1 MRSLN
6 HLLFVA
12 GVCILVL
19 LTDAT
24 VCAMGQQSSR
34 IFIVDRLVLDAT
46 GNIGNTNATDE
57 IFILPDSGNPLSV
70 ISEKL
75 KQKSWSEIHLFLLTK
90 PGSMI
95 FDELT
100 ILVENLDDNSSHFR
114 EWRKY
119 LAPGAKIIIHSETL
133 TSVPEGTN
141 LVETIAEL
149 TGATVLVQN

>member
-6 HLLFVA
+6 HILLVA
-12 GVCILVL
+12 GVCLLVL
-19 LTDAT
+19 LPDSP
-24 VCAMGQQSSR
+24 VCAMGQKSSR
-34 IFIVDRLVLDAT
+34 IFIVDRLVQDAVRD
-46 GNIGNTNATDE
+46 IGETNSTDQ
-57 IFILPDSGNPLSV
+57 IFVLPDTGNPLSI

-75 KQKSWSEIHLFLLTK
+75 KQKSWSEIHLYLLTK

-100 ILVENLDDNSSHFR
+100 ILNDNVEDNSSHFS

-119 LAPGAKIIIHSETL
+119 LPSGAKIIIHSDTL
-133 TSVPEGTN
+133 TSVPEGTS
-141 LVETIAEL
+141 LIEKIAEL